1 MSSNINN
8 DSPLPLEEEA
18 GVRAATDNIAI
29 RVSNLSKCYQIYDAP
44 RDRLKQF
51 VIPKLCRAIP
61 VLRRFFSTPHSPL
74 PTFYKEFWALKDV
87 SFEIKRGETVG
98 IIGRNGSGKSTLLQ
112 VLCGTLSPTVG
123 DIEIHGKIAALLE
136 LGAGF
141 NPEFTGRENV
151 FLAAALY
158 GLSHEQIESRFDQ
171 IVSFADIGAFIEQP
185 VKTYSSGMFVR
196 LAFAVIANVDAD
208 ILIID
213 EALAVGDA
221 YFVQKCMRYLRGF
234 TKKGTLLFVSHD
246 TSAVISLCS
255 NAIHMSSG
263 KIENMGSPQNV
274 ANLYL
279 ALLHM
284 DSIESTTPSETT
296 EPQRPTEKFDG
307 AQSKRIFSSIK
318 IDSESGNYG
327 TGAAQIVGVALET
340 LKGKPV
346 VLIAGGEKVRLV
358 VLCRSFENI
367 PEPIV
372 GFALKDRLGQV
383 VFGHNTYDAY
393 ANKPGN
399 CLKRSDELTATFEFE
414 MPVLQTG
421 EYVIDIAMAS
431 GTQVEHI
438 QHHWVHS
445 AVTFRAQPKTHCFG
459 LFEVSMSKVLLER
472 AKPA

>member
-1 MSSNINN
+1 MNMSS
-8 DSPLPLEEEA
+8 D
-18 GVRAATDNIAI
+18 DIAI
-29 RVSNLSKCYQIYDAP
+29 RVTNLSKRYEIYANP

-61 VLRRFFSTPHSPL
+61 ALRRFFSIPHSSL

-123 DIEIHGKIAALLE
+123 DIEINGKIAALLE

-158 GLSHEQIESRFDQ
+158 GLSREQIESRFDQ

-255 NAIHMSSG
+255 QAILMSNG
-263 KIENMGSPQNV
+263 KIENMGSPQSV
-274 ANLYL
+274 SNLYL

-284 DSIESTTPSETT
+284 DSIDSTTASEAT
-296 EPQRPTEKFDG
+296 ETQRPTENVDG
-307 AQSKRIFSSIK
+307 AQIKRIFSPIK
-318 IDSESGNYG
+318 IDAESGNFG

-340 LKGKPV
+340 LEGKPV
-346 VLIAGGEKVRLV
+346 VLMVGGEKVRLV
-358 VLCRSFENI
+358 VLCRLFENMS
-367 PEPIV
+367 EPII

-383 VFGHNTYDAY
+383 VFGYNTYEAY
-393 ANKPGN
+393 SDKPGN
-399 CLKRSDELTATFEFE
+399 YLKQLDELTATFEFE

-431 GTQVEHI
+431 GTQAEHI

-445 AVTFRAQPKTHCFG
+445 AIAFRAQPKTHCFG
-459 LFEVSMSKVLLER
+459 LFGVAMSKVLLER
-472 AKPA
+472 ATSA